1 MSEALK
7 KKTQSN
13 KQKPKK
19 NIHSKLSKTK
29 HLVQFFSYKQLKTGR
44 VAGEYDDLHGH

>member
-7 KKTQSN
+7 KKLNQIN
-13 KQKPKK
+13 KNQKK